1 LTSEATTTR
10 LVTSRYARG
19 KPCYRAPELLRETD
33 NGYNN
38 KADIWSLGCIA
49 YELFTSRKPFRDDF
63 AVIDYARVKKTQ
75 QEFCKDLNP
84 VPKFYVQELL
94 RVDPK
99 DRPSARILFHQK
111 FRFEGPVVPNKRRRT
126 GTAPSETDIDS
137 YSAFILEWAFS
148 RQVFEMIIALLDVVL
163 DVTKTYLEWLSS
175 KSDIEGLKLMLS
187 DGIPYSH
194 ISLQSAAWEGELDFV
209 KWLVEEKKVDVDAM
223 ITSDGATAL
232 HKAAEYGNAEVVK
245 ILVDAKADVDVQER
259 HGYTALHY
267 AIMHGHTE
275 IVKILVDAKADVDVQ
290 ERHGD
295 TALTYAALKGHTE
308 IVKILVD
315 VKADVDLQNNFGDT
329 ALIRAVFDRNG
340 RDIVRVLLDAKSNV
354 DIQNN
359 NGDTAL
365 IRATIHGHIE
375 MVKMLLDAKPNVDM
389 QDQMGKTALI
399 QALNQGPGADRIRI
413 VKMLVD
419 AKANIDIE
427 DKYGFS
433 ARKYAVL
440 MGRSDILK
448 WLDIKA
454 TRTGQSPVPDRNGH
468 E

>member
-10 LVTSRYARG
+10 LVTSHYARG
-19 KPCYRAPELLRETD
+19 KPCYRAPEFLRETD

-75 QEFCKDLNP
+75 QDFCKDLNR

-137 YSAFILEWAFS
+137 YSVFILEWAFS

-163 DVTKTYLEWLSS
+163 DVTKTCLEWLSS
-175 KSDIEGLKLMLS
+175 KSDIEGLKLMLR

-245 ILVDAKADVDVQER
+245 TLLDAEADVDVQDSY
-259 HGYTALHY
+259 GYTPLIY
-267 AIMHGHTE
+267 ATLNGHTE
-275 IVKILVDAKADVDVQ
+275 IVKM
-290 ERHGD
+290 
-295 TALTYAALKGHTE
+295 
-308 IVKILVD
+308 LVD
-315 VKADVDLQNNFGDT
+315 VKADVDVQDSCGNT
-329 ALIRAVFDRNG
+329 ALIH
-340 RDIVRVLLDAKSNV
+340 
-354 DIQNN
+354 
-359 NGDTAL
+359 
-365 IRATIHGHIE
+365 ATINDSIE
-375 MVKMLLDAKPNVDM
+375 TVKMLLDAKPNVDM
-389 QDQMGKTALI
+389 QNKKGDTALI
-399 QALNQGPGADRIRI
+399 WAVWSGRIDMQVI
-413 VKMLVD
+413 KMLVD

-427 DKYGFS
+427 DKDGFS
-433 ARKYAVL
+433 AWKYAL
-440 MGRSDILK
+440 RSGRSDILK
-448 WLDIKA
+448 VLDIKE
-454 TRTGQSPVPDRNGH
+454 TRTRLFPVPDRNRH